1 MNNSRGTENPWMEIL
16 HVIQKDRFGLNI
28 FLFMVFIFLLSIL
41 ISMLVE
47 KKYRLLESS
56 TDRKKLETTITLKRL
71 FTGGLIGFIFAVT
84 AGTAQFIIRF
94 SYWTWFQEL
103 GAIFTGVIGAVI
115 GALIGM
121 INWRRKL

>member
-1 MNNSRGTENPWMEIL
+1 MFI
-16 HVIQKDRFGLNI
+16 
-28 FLFMVFIFLLSIL
+28 VFILLLSIL

-56 TDRKKLETTITLKRL
+56 TDKKKLETTITLKRL
-71 FTGGLIGFIFAVT
+71 FIGALIGFIFAVT

-94 SYWTWFQEL
+94 GYWTWFQEL

-115 GALIGM
+115 GALFGM